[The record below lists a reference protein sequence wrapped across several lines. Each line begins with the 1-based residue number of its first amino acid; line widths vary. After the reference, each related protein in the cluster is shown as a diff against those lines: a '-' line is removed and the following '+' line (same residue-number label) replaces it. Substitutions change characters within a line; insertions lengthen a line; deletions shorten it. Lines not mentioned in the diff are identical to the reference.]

1 MHRPNNDV
9 LEGGP
14 NNIRECAHSADSMDE
29 AVSLS
34 EHATQPPFINGI
46 STRKGSLALFT
57 PPHILT
63 STLPSWRE
71 RVMVWINIYMGGDL
85 AESGRCEAWCSS
97 LTRMGPPSTCG
108 PPEASHADAASSNI
122 FTSETKGL
130 LGSCCF
136 WPRKYRRRTTSHRVN
151 KVSELWHDST
161 ADSELLQYQEGVNS
175 FFLFLRV
182 DHNVYDSA

>member
-1 MHRPNNDV
+1 MLELICMAMHRPNNDV

-71 RVMVWINIYMGGDL
+71 RVMVWIYICVVIWLNL
-85 AESGRCEAWCSS
+85 
-97 LTRMGPPSTCG
+97 
-108 PPEASHADAASSNI
+108 DAVRHGAV
-122 FTSETKGL
+122 
-130 LGSCCF
+130 
-136 WPRKYRRRTTSHRVN
+136 P
-151 KVSELWHDST
+151 
-161 ADSELLQYQEGVNS
+161 
-175 FFLFLRV
+175 
-182 DHNVYDSA
+182 